1 MKSLLNDSYVQDAML
16 RPEDMEDLDKT
27 LYAPKREQL
36 IARQVLPLKEDVPEW
51 AETHKFDKYYSE
63 GSSKIVYHI
72 GDDLPKTVVDD
83 NDHSISIVEI
93 ADSYMIAK
101 KRLMAARA
109 QGIPLEDTMVKEV
122 RRNVAEKENTV
133 LFQGDSDANLSGLCD
148 YGGSVTLDN
157 GDWVTGTSD
166 AQKIYEDVKQMAV
179 DLEKQDGDFQART
192 LILSKSAWEVANT
205 KYFTS
210 GGRRISAYDEIAN
223 SDLFDN
229 IYKTS
234 YMSSGVNDVMVL
246 DNREE
251 NMAFVLPQD
260 LDSMQPR
267 DRGLY
272 YDVPV
277 WERLGEV
284 LVRYDSSYSEDS
296 VDAIKYPD
304 ALTLS

>member
-1 MKSLLNDSYVQDAML
+1 MKQLLNDSYVEDAIL

-27 LYAPKREQL
+27 LRAPKREEL
-36 IARQVLPLKEDVPEW
+36 VARQILPLKEDVPEW
-51 AETHKFDKYYSE
+51 AETHKFYKYYSE

-83 NDHSISIVEI
+83 TDHSISIVEI

-101 KRLMAARA
+101 KRLAAAQA
-109 QGIPLEDTMVKEV
+109 QGIPLEDTMVREV
-122 RRNVAEKENTV
+122 RRNMAEKENTI
-133 LFQGDSDANLSGLCD
+133 LFQGDSDAGLSGLCD
-148 YGGSVTLDN
+148 YGASITLDN

-166 AQKIYEDVKQMAV
+166 AQKIYEDVKQLAV
-179 DLEKQDGDFQART
+179 ALEKQDGNFQART
-192 LILSKSAWEVANT
+192 LIMSKSAWEIANT

-210 GGRRISAYDEIAN
+210 GGRRISAFDEIAN